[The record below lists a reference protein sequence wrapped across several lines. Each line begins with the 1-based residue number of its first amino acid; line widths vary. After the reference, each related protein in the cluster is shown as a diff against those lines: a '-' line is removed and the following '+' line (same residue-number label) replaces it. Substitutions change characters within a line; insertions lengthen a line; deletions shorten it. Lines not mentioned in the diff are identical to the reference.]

1 MISGKTIISVIHY
14 EPCLSKP
21 FAEIFTCFN
30 FVFDD
35 QYFHLAPRLAAKVIL
50 LRPRSLST
58 DYSKNDNI
66 VIILS
71 PDKQSAFC
79 KVTLVILWTSF
90 EPFTRSAWT
99 RSVMFKLKLLSIS
112 TIFILAGC
120 VSLAPEYQRPAAPV
134 PQQFSLS
141 RNSLTPAVNG
151 YQDTGW
157 RNFFV
162 DPQVTRLIT
171 EALNNNRD
179 LRMAALKVEEARA
192 QFNVTDADRYPQL
205 NASSGI
211 TYSGGLKGDKP
222 TTQKYDAGLKL
233 SYELDFFGKLKN
245 MSDADRQNYFASEEA
260 RRAVHILLVSSVSQ
274 SYFSQQL
281 AYEQLRIAQETLKNY
296 QQSYAFV
303 EQQLVTGSTN
313 VLALEQ
319 ARGQIESTRA
329 EIAKREGDLAKANN
343 ALQLVLGTY
352 RALPSEKGMKGGE
365 IAPVK
370 LPPNMSS
377 QILLQRPD
385 IMEAEYQLKAADA
398 NIGAARAA
406 FFPSITL
413 TSGLSA
419 SSTELSSLFTS
430 GSGMWNF
437 IPKIEIPIFNAGRN
451 KANLKLAEIRQQQS
465 VVNYE
470 QKIQSAFKDV
480 SDTLALRDSLSQQ
493 LESQQRY
500 LDSLQITLQRARG
513 LYASGAV
520 SYIEVLD
527 AERSLF
533 ATQQTIL
540 DLTYS
545 RQVNEINLFTALGG
559 GWVE

>member
-1 MISGKTIISVIHY
+1 
-14 EPCLSKP
+14 
-21 FAEIFTCFN
+21 
-30 FVFDD
+30 
-35 QYFHLAPRLAAKVIL
+35 
-50 LRPRSLST
+50 
-58 DYSKNDNI
+58 
-66 VIILS
+66 
-71 PDKQSAFC
+71 
-79 KVTLVILWTSF
+79 
-90 EPFTRSAWT
+90 
-99 RSVMFKLKLLSIS
+99 
-112 TIFILAGC
+112 
-120 VSLAPEYQRPAAPV
+120 
-134 PQQFSLS
+134 
-141 RNSLTPAVNG
+141 
-151 YQDTGW
+151 
-157 RNFFV
+157 
-162 DPQVTRLIT
+162 
-171 EALNNNRD
+171 
-179 LRMAALKVEEARA
+179 
-192 QFNVTDADRYPQL
+192 
-205 NASSGI
+205 
-211 TYSGGLKGDKP
+211 
-222 TTQKYDAGLKL
+222 
-233 SYELDFFGKLKN
+233 
-245 MSDADRQNYFASEEA
+245 
-260 RRAVHILLVSSVSQ
+260 
-274 SYFSQQL
+274 
-281 AYEQLRIAQETLKNY
+281 
-296 QQSYAFV
+296 
-303 EQQLVTGSTN
+303 
-313 VLALEQ
+313 
-319 ARGQIESTRA
+319 
-329 EIAKREGDLAKANN
+329 
-343 ALQLVLGTY
+343 
-352 RALPSEKGMKGGE
+352 SEKGMKGGE

-419 SSTELSSLFTS
+419 SSTERSSLFTS

>member
-1 MISGKTIISVIHY
+1 
-14 EPCLSKP
+14 
-21 FAEIFTCFN
+21 
-30 FVFDD
+30 
-35 QYFHLAPRLAAKVIL
+35 
-50 LRPRSLST
+50 
-58 DYSKNDNI
+58 
-66 VIILS
+66 
-71 PDKQSAFC
+71 
-79 KVTLVILWTSF
+79 
-90 EPFTRSAWT
+90 
-99 RSVMFKLKLLSIS
+99 
-112 TIFILAGC
+112 
-120 VSLAPEYQRPAAPV
+120 
-134 PQQFSLS
+134 
-141 RNSLTPAVNG
+141 
-151 YQDTGW
+151 
-157 RNFFV
+157 
-162 DPQVTRLIT
+162 
-171 EALNNNRD
+171 
-179 LRMAALKVEEARA
+179 
-192 QFNVTDADRYPQL
+192 
-205 NASSGI
+205 
-211 TYSGGLKGDKP
+211 
-222 TTQKYDAGLKL
+222 
-233 SYELDFFGKLKN
+233 
-245 MSDADRQNYFASEEA
+245 
-260 RRAVHILLVSSVSQ
+260 
-274 SYFSQQL
+274 
-281 AYEQLRIAQETLKNY
+281 
-296 QQSYAFV
+296 
-303 EQQLVTGSTN
+303 
-313 VLALEQ
+313 
-319 ARGQIESTRA
+319 
-329 EIAKREGDLAKANN
+329 
-343 ALQLVLGTY
+343 
-352 RALPSEKGMKGGE
+352 KGMKGGE

-370 LPPNMSS
+370 LPPNLSS

>member
-14 EPCLSKP
+14 EPCLCKP

-35 QYFHLAPRLAAKVIL
+35 QYFHLAPRLAANVIL

-71 PDKQSAFC
+71 PGKQRALG
-79 KVTLVILWTSF
+79 KVPLSILWTSF

-141 RNSLTPAVNG
+141 HNSLTPAVNG

-162 DPQVTRLIT
+162 DPQVTRLIG
-171 EALNNNRD
+171 EALTNNRD

-222 TTQKYDAGLKL
+222 TTQEYDARLEL

-260 RRAVHILLVSSVSQ
+260 RRAVHILLVSNVSQ

-281 AYEQLRIAQETLKNY
+281 AYEQLRIARETLKNY

-329 EIAKREGDLAKANN
+329 EIAKREGDLAQANN

-370 LPPNMSS
+370 LPPNLSS

>member
-1 MISGKTIISVIHY
+1 V
-14 EPCLSKP
+14 
-21 FAEIFTCFN
+21 
-30 FVFDD
+30 
-35 QYFHLAPRLAAKVIL
+35 
-50 LRPRSLST
+50 
-58 DYSKNDNI
+58 
-66 VIILS
+66 
-71 PDKQSAFC
+71 
-79 KVTLVILWTSF
+79 
-90 EPFTRSAWT
+90 
-99 RSVMFKLKLLSIS
+99 
-112 TIFILAGC
+112 
-120 VSLAPEYQRPAAPV
+120 
-134 PQQFSLS
+134 
-141 RNSLTPAVNG
+141 
-151 YQDTGW
+151 
-157 RNFFV
+157 
-162 DPQVTRLIT
+162 
-171 EALNNNRD
+171 
-179 LRMAALKVEEARA
+179 
-192 QFNVTDADRYPQL
+192 
-205 NASSGI
+205 
-211 TYSGGLKGDKP
+211 DKP
-222 TTQKYDAGLKL
+222 TTQEYDAGLTL

-245 MSDADRQNYFASEEA
+245 MSESDRQNYFASEEA
-260 RRAVHILLVSSVSQ
+260 RRAVHILLVSNVSQ

-281 AYEQLRIAQETLKNY
+281 AYEQLRIARETLKNY
-296 QQSYAFV
+296 EQSYAFV
-303 EQQLVTGSTN
+303 EKQLVTGSTN

-329 EIAKREGDLAKANN
+329 EIARREGDLAQANN

-352 RALPSEKGMKGGE
+352 RALPSEKRMKGNV
-365 IAPVK
+365 IKPVK
-370 LPPNMSS
+370 LPPNLSS

-419 SSTELSSLFTS
+419 SSTELSSLFTPA
-430 GSGMWNF
+430 SGMWNF
-437 IPKIEIPIFNAGRN
+437 IPNIDIPIFNAGRN

-470 QKIQSAFKDV
+470 QKIQAAFKEV
-480 SDTLALRDSLSQQ
+480 ADTLALRDSINQQ
-493 LESQQRY
+493 LEAQQRY

-513 LYASGAV
+513 LYSSGAV

-533 ATQQTIL
+533 TTQQAIL

>member
-1 MISGKTIISVIHY
+1 M
-14 EPCLSKP
+14 
-21 FAEIFTCFN
+21 FT
-30 FVFDD
+30 
-35 QYFHLAPRLAAKVIL
+35 
-50 LRPRSLST
+50 
-58 DYSKNDNI
+58 
-66 VIILS
+66 
-71 PDKQSAFC
+71 
-79 KVTLVILWTSF
+79 
-90 EPFTRSAWT
+90 
-99 RSVMFKLKLLSIS
+99 LKRLSIS
-112 TIFILAGC
+112 TIFLLAGC

-141 RNSLTPAVNG
+141 RNGLMPAAQN
-151 YQDTGW
+151 YQDSGW
-157 RNFFV
+157 RNFFA
-162 DPQVTRLIT
+162 DPQVTRLIA
-171 EALNNNRD
+171 EALSNNRD

-211 TYSGGLKGDKP
+211 TYSGGLKSDKP
-222 TTQKYDAGLKL
+222 TSQEYDAGLEL
-233 SYELDFFGKLKN
+233 SYELDFFGKLRN
-245 MSDADRQNYFASEEA
+245 MSEADRQNFFASEEA

-274 SYFSQQL
+274 SYFSQHL
-281 AYEQLRIAQETLKNY
+281 AYKQLRIARETLKNY

-329 EIAKREGDLAKANN
+329 EIAKREGELAQANN

-352 RALPSEKGMKGGE
+352 RALPSENG
-365 IAPVK
+365 ASDSALTPVK
-370 LPPNMSS
+370 LPPNLSS
-377 QILLQRPD
+377 DILLQRPD

-406 FFPSITL
+406 FFPSISL
-413 TSGLSA
+413 TSGLST
-419 SSTELSSLFTS
+419 SSTALSSLFTPA
-430 GSGMWNF
+430 SGMWNF
-437 IPKIEIPIFNAGRN
+437 IPKIDIPIFNAGRN
-451 KANLKLAEIRQQQS
+451 NANLKLAEIRQQQS

-470 QKIQSAFKDV
+470 QKIQAAFKDV
-480 SDTLALRDSLSQQ
+480 ADSLALRDSISKQIDA
-493 LESQQRY
+493 QQRY

-533 ATQQTIL
+533 ATQQTLL
-540 DLTYS
+540 DLTNS
-545 RQVNEINLFTALGG
+545 RQVNEINLYTALGG

>member
-1 MISGKTIISVIHY
+1 KACVLPENPASYRVVRTKSY
-14 EPCLSKP
+14 L
-21 FAEIFTCFN
+21 FN
-30 FVFDD
+30 
-35 QYFHLAPRLAAKVIL
+35 
-50 LRPRSLST
+50 
-58 DYSKNDNI
+58 
-66 VIILS
+66 
-71 PDKQSAFC
+71 
-79 KVTLVILWTSF
+79 
-90 EPFTRSAWT
+90 
-99 RSVMFKLKLLSIS
+99 
-112 TIFILAGC
+112 
-120 VSLAPEYQRPAAPV
+120 
-134 PQQFSLS
+134 
-141 RNSLTPAVNG
+141 
-151 YQDTGW
+151 
-157 RNFFV
+157 
-162 DPQVTRLIT
+162 
-171 EALNNNRD
+171 
-179 LRMAALKVEEARA
+179 
-192 QFNVTDADRYPQL
+192 
-205 NASSGI
+205 
-211 TYSGGLKGDKP
+211 
-222 TTQKYDAGLKL
+222 
-233 SYELDFFGKLKN
+233 
-245 MSDADRQNYFASEEA
+245 
-260 RRAVHILLVSSVSQ
+260 
-274 SYFSQQL
+274 
-281 AYEQLRIAQETLKNY
+281 
-296 QQSYAFV
+296 
-303 EQQLVTGSTN
+303 
-313 VLALEQ
+313 
-319 ARGQIESTRA
+319 
-329 EIAKREGDLAKANN
+329 KA
-343 ALQLVLGTY
+343 
-352 RALPSEKGMKGGE
+352 EKGMKGGE

-370 LPPNMSS
+370 LPPNLSS

>member
-1 MISGKTIISVIHY
+1 M
-14 EPCLSKP
+14 
-21 FAEIFTCFN
+21 FT
-30 FVFDD
+30 
-35 QYFHLAPRLAAKVIL
+35 
-50 LRPRSLST
+50 
-58 DYSKNDNI
+58 
-66 VIILS
+66 
-71 PDKQSAFC
+71 
-79 KVTLVILWTSF
+79 
-90 EPFTRSAWT
+90 
-99 RSVMFKLKLLSIS
+99 LKRLSIS
-112 TIFILAGC
+112 TIFLLAGC
-120 VSLAPEYQRPAAPV
+120 VSLAPEYPRPAAPV

-141 RNSLTPAVNG
+141 RNGLMPAAQN
-151 YQDTGW
+151 YQDSGW
-157 RNFFV
+157 RNFFA
-162 DPQVTRLIT
+162 DPQVTRLIA
-171 EALNNNRD
+171 EALSNNRD

-211 TYSGGLKGDKP
+211 TYSGGLKSDEP
-222 TTQKYDAGLKL
+222 TSQEYDAGLEL
-233 SYELDFFGKLKN
+233 SYELDFFGKLRN
-245 MSDADRQNYFASEEA
+245 MSEADRQNYFASEEA

-281 AYEQLRIAQETLKNY
+281 AYKQLRIARDTLKNY

-329 EIAKREGDLAKANN
+329 EIAKREGELAQANN

-352 RALPSEKGMKGGE
+352 RALPSENG
-365 IAPVK
+365 ASDSALTPVI
-370 LPPNMSS
+370 LPPNLSS
-377 QILLQRPD
+377 DILLQRPD

-406 FFPSITL
+406 FFPSISL
-413 TSGLSA
+413 TSGLST
-419 SSTELSSLFTS
+419 SSTALSSLFTPT
-430 GSGMWNF
+430 SGMWNF
-437 IPKIEIPIFNAGRN
+437 IPKIDIPIFNAGRN
-451 KANLKLAEIRQQQS
+451 NANLKLAEIRQQQS

-470 QKIQSAFKDV
+470 QKIQAAFKDV
-480 SDTLALRDSLSQQ
+480 ADALALRDSISKQIDA
-493 LESQQRY
+493 QQRY

-533 ATQQTIL
+533 TTQQTLL
-540 DLTYS
+540 DLTNS
-545 RQVNEINLFTALGG
+545 RQVNEINLYTALGG

>member
-1 MISGKTIISVIHY
+1 
-14 EPCLSKP
+14 
-21 FAEIFTCFN
+21 
-30 FVFDD
+30 
-35 QYFHLAPRLAAKVIL
+35 
-50 LRPRSLST
+50 
-58 DYSKNDNI
+58 
-66 VIILS
+66 
-71 PDKQSAFC
+71 
-79 KVTLVILWTSF
+79 
-90 EPFTRSAWT
+90 
-99 RSVMFKLKLLSIS
+99 
-112 TIFILAGC
+112 
-120 VSLAPEYQRPAAPV
+120 
-134 PQQFSLS
+134 
-141 RNSLTPAVNG
+141 
-151 YQDTGW
+151 
-157 RNFFV
+157 
-162 DPQVTRLIT
+162 
-171 EALNNNRD
+171 
-179 LRMAALKVEEARA
+179 
-192 QFNVTDADRYPQL
+192 
-205 NASSGI
+205 
-211 TYSGGLKGDKP
+211 
-222 TTQKYDAGLKL
+222 
-233 SYELDFFGKLKN
+233 
-245 MSDADRQNYFASEEA
+245 
-260 RRAVHILLVSSVSQ
+260 
-274 SYFSQQL
+274 
-281 AYEQLRIAQETLKNY
+281 
-296 QQSYAFV
+296 
-303 EQQLVTGSTN
+303 
-313 VLALEQ
+313 
-319 ARGQIESTRA
+319 
-329 EIAKREGDLAKANN
+329 
-343 ALQLVLGTY
+343 
-352 RALPSEKGMKGGE
+352 
-365 IAPVK
+365 APVK
-370 LPPNMSS
+370 LPPNLSS

-413 TSGLSA
+413 TSGLST

-545 RQVNEINLFTALGG
+545 R
-559 GWVE
+559 

>member
-1 MISGKTIISVIHY
+1 M
-14 EPCLSKP
+14 
-21 FAEIFTCFN
+21 FT
-30 FVFDD
+30 
-35 QYFHLAPRLAAKVIL
+35 
-50 LRPRSLST
+50 
-58 DYSKNDNI
+58 
-66 VIILS
+66 
-71 PDKQSAFC
+71 
-79 KVTLVILWTSF
+79 
-90 EPFTRSAWT
+90 
-99 RSVMFKLKLLSIS
+99 LKRLSIS
-112 TIFILAGC
+112 TIFLLAGC

-141 RNSLTPAVNG
+141 RNGLMPAAQN
-151 YQDTGW
+151 YQDSGW
-157 RNFFV
+157 RNFFA
-162 DPQVTRLIT
+162 DPQVTRLIA
-171 EALNNNRD
+171 EALSNNRD

-211 TYSGGLKGDKP
+211 TYSGGLKSDKP
-222 TTQKYDAGLKL
+222 TSQEYDAGLEL
-233 SYELDFFGKLKN
+233 SYELDFFGKLRN
-245 MSDADRQNYFASEEA
+245 MSEADRQNFFASEEA
-260 RRAVHILLVSSVSQ
+260 RRAVHILLVSSASQ

-281 AYEQLRIAQETLKNY
+281 AYKQLRIARKTLKNY

-329 EIAKREGDLAKANN
+329 EIAKREGELAQANN

-352 RALPSEKGMKGGE
+352 RALPAENGASDS
-365 IAPVK
+365 ALTPVK
-370 LPPNMSS
+370 LPPNLSS
-377 QILLQRPD
+377 DILLQRPD

-406 FFPSITL
+406 FFPSISL
-413 TSGLSA
+413 TSGLST
-419 SSTELSSLFTS
+419 SSTALSSLFTPA
-430 GSGMWNF
+430 SGMWNF
-437 IPKIEIPIFNAGRN
+437 IPKIDIPIFNAGRN
-451 KANLKLAEIRQQQS
+451 NANLKLAEIRQQQS

-470 QKIQSAFKDV
+470 QKIQAAFKDV
-480 SDTLALRDSLSQQ
+480 ADALALRDSINNQIDA
-493 LESQQRY
+493 QQRY

-513 LYASGAV
+513 LYASGTV

-533 ATQQTIL
+533 ATQQTLL
-540 DLTYS
+540 DLINS
-545 RQVNEINLFTALGG
+545 RQVNEINLYTALGG